1 MSREAVLPI
10 NNSYLW
16 VSHAFTFCCHRSC
29 QKCSAF
35 ACLSYFHGEKRKN
48 LNGLGLGHKIAR
60 EGKFGL
66 CESVLPLQLFPAPP
80 VAAPPGPN
88 TQINSAPL
96 ASAAFVCTCAALHIS
111 YFPLLDTAFS
121 PDPYFHL
128 CYLLP
133 LVLSTP
139 CIACICPTCNYQ
151 PHPAQ
156 WPHRRPSDQM
166 RRSQTTKHWIVT
178 RLGRRDFCIQIKR
191 SSLSIL
197 AKHYFG
203 LMQTFNWGITC
214 ITRDFYIHCIVL
226 FFILYLVLNSGL
238 RSEHQVVY
246 LQWRFFIKLSWDKY
260 WYAAPITMRSSQ
272 RNHLVRLKVKDFLLR
287 LQLCRH

>member
-48 LNGLGLGHKIAR
+48 LNGLGLGHKITR

-88 TQINSAPL
+88 TQINSASL

-121 PDPYFHL
+121 PTSTSANSYPWF
-128 CYLLP
+128 CLP
-133 LVLSTP
+133 LALLAFALLAITSHTLP
-139 CIACICPTCNYQ
+139 SGHIDA
-151 PHPAQ
+151 PA
-156 WPHRRPSDQM
+156 SDQM

-214 ITRDFYIHCIVL
+214 ITREFCIHCIVL

-238 RSEHQVVY
+238 RSEHCY
-246 LQWRFFIKLSWDKY
+246 AKPTRLYIFIKLSWDKY
-260 WYAAPITMRSSQ
+260 WFAALITMRSSQ

-287 LQLCRH
+287 L

>member
-1 MSREAVLPI
+1 MLLLFVATEVVR
-10 NNSYLW
+10 N
-16 VSHAFTFCCHRSC
+16 
-29 QKCSAF
+29 
-35 ACLSYFHGEKRKN
+35 
-48 LNGLGLGHKIAR
+48 
-60 EGKFGL
+60 
-66 CESVLPLQLFPAPP
+66 VLPLHAFPIFMERKGRTWMDWDWDTRL
-80 VAAPPGPN
+80 PGKAN
-88 TQINSAPL
+88 L
-96 ASAAFVCTCAALHIS
+96 ASVNQFC
-111 YFPLLDTAFS
+111 
-121 PDPYFHL
+121 L
-128 CYLLP
+128 CSCSQPRQLQPRPAQTPRLTLLP
-133 LVLSTP
+133 LLLLPLSAPAPLFTSPISPSLTLPFPLTP
-139 CIACICPTCNYQ
+139 ISTSAISYPWFCLPLALLAFALLAITSHTLPSGHTDA
-151 PHPAQ
+151 PA
-156 WPHRRPSDQM
+156 SDQM

-197 AKHYFG
+197 AKHYLG

-226 FFILYLVLNSGL
+226 FLILYLVLNSGL